1 MQVEAEP
8 TDLEQEDLKLKLS
21 NDDISGCTQFKEG
34 LNDSWGCPGDVG
46 GSLEFG
52 LGCCLSNFIVHESL
66 GLVKVQRLHFRW
78 GLKFCCSNEFPG
90 DGSIFGQGTIT

>member
-34 LNDSWGCPGDVG
+34 LNDSWGCLGDVR
-46 GSLEFG
+46 GSLQFG
-52 LGCCLSNFIVHESL
+52 LAFCLSNFIVNESL
-66 GLVKVQRLHFRW
+66 GLVKVQRLRFRW
-78 GLKFCCSNEFPG
+78 GLKFCCSNKFPG
-90 DGSIFGQGTIT
+90 DGCIFGQGTIT

>member
-21 NDDISGCTQFKEG
+21 SDDISGCTQFKER

-52 LGCCLSNFIVHESL
+52 LGLCMNHSAL
-66 GLVKVQRLHFRW
+66 
-78 GLKFCCSNEFPG
+78 LKCKGCISG
-90 DGSIFGQGTIT
+90 GA